1 MSSWNSKGTFLNDI
15 YWCLFSSVIAVF
27 LWHDV
32 NLWTWSSREFTPV
45 DNRSSMYSNSS
56 FHCHPGTQLGLRFMS
71 LPCSELSDG
80 FCTHSEWQP
89 GSHGPTGPTCWS
101 SPSLTSC
108 PPCLLRFP
116 ALLPCS
122 LPSCQSSR
130 LPRILLPLGL
140 CICYCPDVHTS
151 HSHTSFKSERLSET
165 SPDYPSTYW
174 VPFLPT
180 AFPHL
185 KEVPFSLPGGGNKTA
200 PSRTQKAF
208 KQPFTASDQE
218 QL

>member
-15 YWCLFSSVIAVF
+15 YWCLFSSVISVF
-27 LWHDV
+27 LWHDM
-32 NLWTWSSREFTPV
+32 NLWTWNFREYTPV
-45 DNRSSMYSNSS
+45 DNISSIYSNSS
-56 FHCHPGTQLGLRFMS
+56 FHCHPGTQWGLMFMS

-108 PPCLLRFP
+108 PPCLLLCP

-122 LPSCQSSR
+122 LPSSQSSR

-165 SPDYPSTYW
+165 SPWLPFNILSVVSPYSLPTSERS
-174 VPFLPT
+174 PFLLT
-180 AFPHL
+180 RRR
-185 KEVPFSLPGGGNKTA
+185 K
-200 PSRTQKAF
+200 
-208 KQPFTASDQE
+208 
-218 QL
+218 